1 MNFDKQITMYGKTD
15 CNYCT
20 RAHTLLRMKELPYTY
35 ISTDTSEDLKQKVR
49 DLWMTV
55 GNARPTLPLILI
67 DGKIIGGYTELEQ
80 LILNNNL

>member
-15 CNYCT
+15 CNYCI

-55 GNARPTLPLILI
+55 DNTRPTLPLILI

-80 LILNNNL
+80 LIFNNNL